1 MNRQKTIR
9 VIVKLALGVII
20 GLAVMA
26 LAGPIIRKLV
36 HNSVVSAQQAANV
49 TVIRNAKIVTVTG
62 AVIERG
68 SVLIRDGKI
77 AEVGAR
83 VAAPANA
90 KVIDATGLSVYPG
103 MIDCGTS
110 LGLTEINSIQETR
123 DTTELGDFNPHMRAI
138 VAVQPHSELI
148 PVSRANGITTAITR
162 PSGRLVSGQAALINL
177 DGWTWQEMTVKAP
190 AAMAMEYPRAPRGR
204 GAGFIQAEGGANI
217 QQLRERQLNALRQ
230 KLEDAQAY
238 AKAKDARA
246 ADKSLPARPMDFV
259 LEALV
264 PVVKGELPV
273 LMVANSEREIK
284 GAIEIADK
292 YKLKMVISGAED
304 AWKVAATLKEKN
316 IPVIIGPVTDLP
328 NNEDDDYDINYSH
341 AAKLHKAGVRF
352 AFQTADAAYA
362 RNLPY
367 QAGASAAFG
376 LPKDEAL
383 KAVTIYPA
391 QIFGVDKLLG
401 SIEVGKMANLIVTD
415 GDPLEF
421 KTSVKHMFI
430 NGKPVDLSSRHT
442 KLYDKFNSRQ

>member
-1 MNRQKTIR
+1 MAVIATVLVFIVMTAIINFLPNR
-9 VIVKLALGVII
+9 VA
-20 GLAVMA
+20 
-26 LAGPIIRKLV
+26 
-36 HNSVVSAQQAANV
+36 SAQQAANV
-49 TVIRNAKIVTVTG
+49 FVIRNAKIVTVTG
-62 AVIERG
+62 ATIERG

-83 VAAPANA
+83 VTAPSNA
-90 KVIDATGLSVYPG
+90 RVIDATGLSVYPG
-103 MIDCGTS
+103 LIDCGTS
-110 LGLTEINSIQETR
+110 LGLTEIGSIQETR

-148 PVSRANGITTAITR
+148 PVSRANGSTTAITR
-162 PSGRLVSGQAALINL
+162 PGGRMVSGQAALINL
-177 DGWTWQEMTVKAP
+177 DGWTWQEMTVKTP

-204 GAGFIQAEGGANI
+204 GAAFAQATGATNI
-217 QQLRERQLNALRQ
+217 AQLRERQLNELRQ

-238 AKAKDARA
+238 AKAKEARA
-246 ADKSLPARPMDFV
+246 ADKGLPPRPVDHV
-259 LEALV
+259 LEALI

-273 LMVANSEREIK
+273 LMVANTEREIK

-292 YKLKMVISGAED
+292 YKLKLIISGAVD
-304 AWKVAATLKEKN
+304 AWKVASTLKEKN

-328 NNEDDDYDINYSH
+328 NNEDDDYDSNYSH
-341 AAKLHKAGVRF
+341 AAKLHKAGVKF
-352 AFQTADAAYA
+352 AFQTDDAAYA

-367 QAGASAAFG
+367 QAGTSAAFG

-401 SIEVGKMANLIVTD
+401 SIEVGKMANLIITD

-421 KTSVKHMFI
+421 KTSVKQMFI

-442 KLYDKFNSRQ
+442 KLYDKFKDRP

>member
-1 MNRQKTIR
+1 MNRNRIFRFILKAVIATILVFI
-9 VIVKLALGVII
+9 VITA
-20 GLAVMA
+20 
-26 LAGPIIRKLV
+26 IRKFV
-36 HNSVVSAQQAANV
+36 QKSVVSAQQAANV
-49 TVIRNAKIVTVTG
+49 FVIRNAKIVTVTG
-62 AVIERG
+62 ATIERG

-83 VAAPANA
+83 VAAPGNA
-90 KVIDATGLSVYPG
+90 KVIDATGLSIYPG
-103 MIDCGTS
+103 LIDCGTS
-110 LGLTEINSIQETR
+110 LGLTEIGSIQETR

-204 GAGFIQAEGGANI
+204 GAGFIQVEGAANVA
-217 QQLRERQLNALRQ
+217 QLRERQLAALRQ

-238 AKAKDARA
+238 AKAKEARA
-246 ADKSLPARPMDFV
+246 VDKSLPPRPMDHV
-259 LEALV
+259 LEALI

-273 LMVANSEREIK
+273 LMVANTEREIK

-292 YKLKMVISGAED
+292 YKLKLIISGAED
-304 AWKVAATLKEKN
+304 AWKVASTLKEKN

-328 NNEDDDYDINYSH
+328 NNEDDDYDVNYSH
-341 AAKLHKAGVRF
+341 AAKLNKAGVKF

-367 QAGASAAFG
+367 QAGTSAAFG

-401 SIEVGKMANLIVTD
+401 TIEVGKMANLIVTD

-421 KTSVKHMFI
+421 KTNVKHMFI

-442 KLYDKFNSRQ
+442 RLYDKFKDRP

>member
-9 VIVKLALGVII
+9 LIVKLALGVII
-20 GLAVMA
+20 SLVVMS
-26 LAGPIIRKLV
+26 LAGPIIKKLA
-36 HNSVVSAQQAANV
+36 HNSVVSAQQSANV
-49 TVIRNAKIVTVTG
+49 YAIRNAKIVTVTG
-62 AVIERG
+62 VTIERG
-68 SVLIRDGKI
+68 AALIRDGKI

-83 VAAPANA
+83 VTAPGNA

-110 LGLTEINSIQETR
+110 LGLTEIGSIQETH

-138 VAVQPHSELI
+138 VAVQPNSELI
-148 PVSRANGITTAITR
+148 PVARANGITTAITH

-190 AAMAMEYPRAPRGR
+190 AAMWMEYPRAPRGR
-204 GAGFIQAEGGANI
+204 GAGFVQAEGAANVA
-217 QQLRERQLNALRQ
+217 QLRERQLAALRQ

-238 AKAKDARA
+238 AKAKEARA
-246 ADKSLPARPMDFV
+246 ADKSLPPRPMDFV

-292 YKLKMVISGAED
+292 YKLKLIISGAED
-304 AWKVAATLKEKN
+304 AWKVASTLKEKN
-316 IPVIIGPVTDLP
+316 IPVIIGPVTELP
-328 NNEDDDYDINYSH
+328 NNEDDDYDVNYSH
-341 AAKLHKAGVRF
+341 AAKLNKAGVKF
-352 AFQTADAAYA
+352 AFQTDDSAYA

-367 QAGASAAFG
+367 QAGTSAAFG

-421 KTSVKHMFI
+421 KTIVKHMFI

-442 KLYDKFNSRQ
+442 RLYDQFKDRQ

>member
-1 MNRQKTIR
+1 MNRQKTLR
-9 VIVKLALGVII
+9 LIVKLALGVII
-20 GLAVMA
+20 GLVIMA
-26 LAGPIIRKLV
+26 LAGPIVRKLT

-49 TVIRNAKIVTVTG
+49 YAIRNAKIVTG
-62 AVIERG
+62 AGAAIERG
-68 SVLIRDGKI
+68 TVLIRDGKI

-83 VAAPANA
+83 VTVPGNA

-103 MIDCGTS
+103 LIDCGTS
-110 LGLTEINSIQETR
+110 IGLTEIGSIQETR

-138 VAVQPHSELI
+138 VAVQPHTELI
-148 PVSRANGITTAITR
+148 PVSRANGVTTAITR

-204 GAGFIQAEGGANI
+204 GAGFIQAEAGANI
-217 QQLRERQLNALRQ
+217 AQLRERQLAALRQ

-246 ADKSLPARPMDFV
+246 ADRSLPARPVDHV
-259 LEALV
+259 LEALI
-264 PVVKGELPV
+264 PVVKGEMPV
-273 LMVANSEREIK
+273 LMVANAEREIK

-292 YKLKMVISGAED
+292 YKLKMIISGAED
-304 AWKVAATLKEKN
+304 AWKVSAQLKEKN

-328 NNEDDDYDINYSH
+328 NNEDDDYDINFSH
-341 AAKLHKAGVRF
+341 AGKLSKAGVRF
-352 AFQTADAAYA
+352 AFQTNNAAYV

-367 QAGASAAFG
+367 QAGTSAAFG

-391 QIFGVDKLLG
+391 QIFGVDKLIG
-401 SIEVGKMANLIVTD
+401 SVEVGKMANLIVTD

-442 KLYDKFNSRQ
+442 KLYDKFKDRP

>member
-9 VIVKLALGVII
+9 LIVKLALGVII
-20 GLAVMA
+20 SLVVMS
-26 LAGPIIRKLV
+26 LAGPIIKKLA
-36 HNSVVSAQQAANV
+36 HNSVVSAQQSANV
-49 TVIRNAKIVTVTG
+49 YAIRNAKIVTVTG
-62 AVIERG
+62 ATIERG
-68 SVLIRDGKI
+68 AVLIRDGKI

-83 VAAPANA
+83 VTAPGNA

-110 LGLTEINSIQETR
+110 LGLTEIGSIQETR

-148 PVSRANGITTAITR
+148 PVSRANGVTTAITR

-204 GAGFIQAEGGANI
+204 GAGFIQGEAGANVA
-217 QQLRERQLNALRQ
+217 QLRERQIAALRQ

-246 ADKSLPARPMDFV
+246 ADKSLPSRPVDHV
-259 LEALV
+259 LEALI
-264 PVVKGELPV
+264 PVVKGEMPV
-273 LMVANSEREIK
+273 LMVANTEREIK

-292 YKLKMVISGAED
+292 YKLKMIISGAED
-304 AWKVAATLKEKN
+304 AWKVAPQLKEKN

-328 NNEDDDYDINYSH
+328 NNEDDDYDVNYSH
-341 AAKLHKAGVRF
+341 AAKLSKAGVRF
-352 AFQTADAAYA
+352 AFQTDNAAYV

-367 QAGASAAFG
+367 QAGTSAAFG

-391 QIFGVDKLLG
+391 QIFGVDKLIG

-421 KTSVKHMFI
+421 KTTVKHMFI

-442 KLYDKFNSRQ
+442 KLYDKFNARP